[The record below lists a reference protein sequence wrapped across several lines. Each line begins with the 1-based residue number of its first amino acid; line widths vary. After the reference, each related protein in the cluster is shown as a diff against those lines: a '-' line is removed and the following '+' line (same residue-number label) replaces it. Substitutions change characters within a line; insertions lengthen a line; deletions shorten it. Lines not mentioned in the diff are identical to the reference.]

1 MTGRTAKRS
10 EGMKTEKL
18 VEKLESSGSIE
29 EYLDVYGEHCTMAFS
44 FSECFQM
51 LFEKKKLKKM
61 EVLDRS
67 QVERVY
73 AHEIIRGKRNPSRD
87 KVLMMSFGMLLSVPE
102 AQLLLRHS
110 GHSPLTPKVR
120 RDAVML
126 FALAHGVG
134 LMDMNDMLADNN
146 LTELA

>member
-1 MTGRTAKRS
+1 M
-10 EGMKTEKL
+10 ETEKL

-29 EYLDVYGEHCTMAFS
+29 EYLDAFGEYCTQTFS

-87 KVLMMSFGMLLSVPE
+87 KVLMMSFGMILTVPE

-110 GHSPLTPKVR
+110 GHNPLTPKVR

-134 LMDMNDMLADNN
+134 LMDMNDMLEDND
-146 LTELA
+146 LIVLA